1 MADSVIYH
9 NPRCTTS
16 RKTLEL
22 LRDNGIEPTV
32 IQYLKTPPSRAELV
46 KLIEDAGIDVRTAVR
61 KREPLYAELNLADAD
76 DDATARR
83 HGRASDPDRAAV
95 RRDTQRHPAGQAT
108 RLRSRDSVTRHR
120 IAATVVLAVI
130 VLAGCGDK
138 TPDYT
143 TLLST
148 TTAPTTTSS
157 PAPVPIAQY
166 LETAGVT
173 GQPIAPDKLTDL
185 TVTMPRPKGWEQYSN
200 PNFAPGTRVIAKGDT
215 YPTAMLMV
223 FQLTAATSIRPRPSS
238 TAMPTP
244 NCHRTSTAQ
253 RVHRQL
259 RGFPSSMIEGS
270 YDLNGSRMHSYNRIV
285 IAAGSPPANQRYLI
299 QFTVTGYADKAAEEA
314 PDIEA
319 IIAGFNVAK
328 K

>member
-1 MADSVIYH
+1 M
-9 NPRCTTS
+9 
-16 RKTLEL
+16 
-22 LRDNGIEPTV
+22 
-32 IQYLKTPPSRAELV
+32 
-46 KLIEDAGIDVRTAVR
+46 
-61 KREPLYAELNLADAD
+61 
-76 DDATARR
+76 
-83 HGRASDPDRAAV
+83 
-95 RRDTQRHPAGQAT
+95 
-108 RLRSRDSVTRHR
+108 TRHR

-185 TVTMPRPKGWEQYSN
+185 TVTMPRPNGWEQYSN
-200 PNFAPGTRVIAKGDT
+200 PNLAPGTRVIAKGDT

-223 FQLTAATSIRPRPSS
+223 FKLTGSDFDPAKAIEHGNADAELSQNFTRLNAS
-238 TAMPTP
+238 TD
-244 NCHRTSTAQ
+244 NW
-253 RVHRQL
+253 

-299 QFTVTGYADKAAEEA
+299 QFTVTGYAEKAAEEA